1 MVFGCEEKARPPLVF
16 VFFLPAAGDVRAV
29 FKNAFLEPF
38 QASLGVGDAIFG
50 LSATGSFCSTI
61 LGANG
66 NGETRFAKSEYF
78 FTDFFI
84 PSQMDFFGDGNGGD
98 VIFSY

>member
-1 MVFGCEEKARPPLVF
+1 MFL
-16 VFFLPAAGDVRAV
+16 FFQPAAGDVRAV

-50 LSATGSFCSTI
+50 LSATRSFCSTI

-78 FTDFFI
+78 FIDFCI
-84 PSQMDFFGDGNGGD
+84 PHQMDFFGDGNGGD